1 MQARILIVDDDPTIR
16 AMLREWLSEQYQV
29 ATASSGAEALSMLD
43 KESFDLVLSDINM
56 PGMNG
61 FETLK
66 QIRARHV
73 GMKTALITDYNVDSY
88 IKLALDQDITN
99 IIVKNAPFQVD
110 ELFRTV
116 DNLLT
121 ARRVFGLENY
131 VESNAKLQI
140 FRVRST
146 DEIEHVRELLIA
158 VVESTGLFE
167 TRAHTLRMIFEEIA
181 SNALYHAYGYKKFER
196 VILRDDQIVEVRFGK
211 DDKKFGFSVTDHS
224 GRLTKEIVL
233 RKILRAM
240 SQDGILDTDGRG
252 LFLTRSFSDRFI
264 INIKPQQK
272 TEIVVLNYY
281 RSGEEN
287 NKPLYINVV

>member
-1 MQARILIVDDDPTIR
+1 VQARILIVDDDPTIR

-281 RSGEEN
+281 RWGEEN

>member
-1 MQARILIVDDDPTIR
+1 VQARILIVDDDPTIR